1 MGLLDKV
8 KGMVSG
14 NKDKA
19 KQGVDV
25 AADQIEKV
33 VPDSQDDKVEK
44 AADAAKDAIDKI
56 D

>member
-1 MGLLDKV
+1 MGLMDKI

-19 KQGVDV
+19 KQGVNTG
-25 AADQIEKV
+25 AAQAKKV
-33 VPDSQDDKVEK
+33 VPYAHDKRVDQ
-44 AADAAKDAIDKI
+44 AADAANDQIDKL

>member
-25 AADQIEKV
+25 GADQVEKV
-33 VPDSQDDKVEK
+33 VPDAHDAKVEQG
-44 AADAAKDAIDKI
+44 AESAKDAIDKL